1 MGADQTLAGLPTPPD
16 GSYLGTRPR
25 RAQVAQPGPQK
36 GGRTPPARVVPMER
50 RSSARLGAA
59 RSVADATAAASG
71 GGSSSSKPPPPHRH
85 HGLDTGLLPED

>member
-1 MGADQTLAGLPTPPD
+1 
-16 GSYLGTRPR
+16 
-25 RAQVAQPGPQK
+25 
-36 GGRTPPARVVPMER
+36 MER

>member
-1 MGADQTLAGLPTPPD
+1 
-16 GSYLGTRPR
+16 
-25 RAQVAQPGPQK
+25 
-36 GGRTPPARVVPMER
+36 MER

-71 GGSSSSKPPPPHRH
+71 SSSSSKPPPPHRH